1 MLCAMTKWFSDVF
14 MEDLSPLFFYHSRV
28 FSEDDLGGTQVYGII
43 KAGKI
48 DEHAHPWIQCI
59 PWKTTHLKSIFP
71 NKSRQ
76 ILNLQNGTQRLC
88 VSAY

>member
-1 MLCAMTKWFSDVF
+1 

-48 DEHAHPWIQCI
+48 DEHAHP
-59 PWKTTHLKSIFP
+59 
-71 NKSRQ
+71 
-76 ILNLQNGTQRLC
+76 
-88 VSAY
+88 